1 MGSDKMKNQLKNLEK
16 PELIDLIS
24 KLSKLN
30 KENNAFLQSN
40 LYQDFD
46 KLFELSCKKIDKAFC
61 CFELMSLKDA
71 RTALIDFKKANPKN
85 SELIKLYL
93 YYIQSAHD
101 LEKTSWRFQ
110 ENFYQAIE
118 NVFKMIIEIIK
129 TNLALKEEYNKK
141 VQEIIKQANEGWG
154 HQETLKEIYKSIK

>member
-1 MGSDKMKNQLKNLEK
+1 MKNQLKNLEK
-16 PELIDLIS
+16 SELIDLIL

-40 LYQDFD
+40 LSQDFN
-46 KLFELSCKKIDKAFC
+46 KLFKLSCKKIDKTFC
-61 CFELMSLKDA
+61 CYELMSLKNA
-71 RTALIDFKKANPKN
+71 RQALIDFKKANPSD

-118 NVFKMIIEIIK
+118 NVFKRIIDIIK
-129 TNLALKEEYNKK
+129 KNPTLKEEYYTKL
-141 VQEIIKQANEGWG
+141 QDIIKQANEGWG
-154 HQETLKEIYKSIK
+154 HQDALKEIYKIIK